1 MRIYKLINPN
11 QEVLIIVA
19 GDFYEA
25 IQKAK
30 KIDNY
35 KFNESQYKRKYTIS
49 NLDNEIYKNYSVKP

>member
-11 QEVLIIVA
+11 KEVLIIVA

-30 KIDNY
+30 KIDNH
-35 KFNESQYKRKYTIS
+35 KFNESSYKIK
-49 NLDNEIYKNYSVKP
+49 K

>member
-1 MRIYKLINPN
+1 MKIYKLINPDK
-11 QEVLIIVA
+11 EVLIIVA

-35 KFNESQYKRKYTIS
+35 KFNEASYKIK
-49 NLDNEIYKNYSVKP
+49 K